1 MKTLN
6 KLAQETFAFLAKD
19 YSKNWIPVEVI
30 WKGDYSPEGSK
41 EKFPK
46 NFLPASGIR
55 TAYSFLRDNEQLRT
69 PEGKLCTNHYSKCS
83 VFGWSYREGIKEGV
97 LTKKEKVYVGNAT
110 FFGIQ
115 LYPKY
120 EVKDIP
126 CTLHEILSAL
136 STEMPYLS
144 HFAVY
149 MVNEEAEHAEFELY
163 KITKDVFEFGSKMS
177 NE

>member
-6 KLAQETFAFLAKD
+6 KLAQGAFAFLAND
-19 YSKNWIPVEVI
+19 YSKDWIPAEVI
-30 WKGDYSPEGSK
+30 WKGDYCPEGSK
-41 EKFPK
+41 GKFPR
-46 NFLPASGIR
+46 NFLPASGIE
-55 TAYSFLRDNEQLRT
+55 TTYSFLKENEQLRT
-69 PEGKLCTNHYSKCS
+69 PEGELCTNHHSECS

-110 FFGIQ
+110 FLGMQ

-120 EVKDIP
+120 EVRDIP
-126 CTLHEILSAL
+126 CTLQEILSTL

-149 MVNEEAEHAEFELY
+149 MANEQAEHAEFELY
-163 KITKDVFEFGSKMS
+163 KITKDVFQFGSEMS